1 MYFATAG
8 GKHSVNSACTS
19 GFGTLR
25 GCKNLFSKADIMS
38 LPTEQLLLERFMK
51 LSIAT
56 AVATIVLKI
65 VAAAVTGSVGFL
77 SDALESGVN
86 LVAAVVGFV
95 AIKIAAKPADANHQF
110 GHGKAEYVSALV
122 EGAMI
127 FVAAAMIIYTAIRRL
142 LEPQPLEQPGL
153 GLLLSLVASLLNL
166 GVGLLLVRAGKQHRS
181 ATLQA
186 DGKHLLT
193 DVWTSVGVIVGIG
206 AVALTDWLW
215 LDPIIAFAV
224 GLNILWTG
232 YKLLKESLS
241 SLLSESLPKKEHAQL
256 DALLNELEEHHDVE
270 FTSRR
275 TVASGRNRLVYLTM
289 DVPGQWTVLHSHT
302 IADRIEDAIDELFPG
317 AEVFIHVEPA
327 GTVHRRILRMP

>member
-1 MYFATAG
+1 
-8 GKHSVNSACTS
+8 
-19 GFGTLR
+19 
-25 GCKNLFSKADIMS
+25 MS
-38 LPTEQLLLERFMK
+38 LPSEQLLLERFMK

-56 AVATIVLKI
+56 AVATIVLKVI
-65 VAAAVTGSVGFL
+65 AAAVTGSVGFL

-127 FVAAAMIIYTAIRRL
+127 FVAAAMIIYTAIRRFM
-142 LEPQPLEQPGL
+142 EPQPLEQPGL
-153 GLLLSLVASLLNL
+153 GLLLSLVASVLNL
-166 GVGLLLVRAGKQHRS
+166 GVGLLLLRAGKKYRS

-193 DVWTSVGVIVGIG
+193 DVWTSVGVLLGIG
-206 AVALTDWLW
+206 AVTLTGWLW
-215 LDPIIAFAV
+215 LDPVIALAV
-224 GLNILWTG
+224 GINILWTG

-241 SLLSESLPKKEHAQL
+241 SLLSESLPKEEHAQL
-256 DALLNELEEHHDVE
+256 DALLNELEERHDVE
-270 FTSRR
+270 ITSRR

>member
-1 MYFATAG
+1 
-8 GKHSVNSACTS
+8 
-19 GFGTLR
+19 
-25 GCKNLFSKADIMS
+25 MS

-56 AVATIVLKI
+56 AVATIALKI

-95 AIKIAAKPADANHQF
+95 AIRIAAKPADANHQF

-142 LEPQPLEQPGL
+142 LDPQPLEQPGL

-166 GVGLLLVRAGKQHRS
+166 GVGFLLVRAGKQHRS

-206 AVALTDWLW
+206 AVTLTGWLW

-241 SLLSESLPKKEHAQL
+241 SLLSESLPKKEHGQL
-256 DALLNELEEHHDVE
+256 DALLNELEDHHQVS

-275 TVASGRNRLVYLTM
+275 TVAAGRQRLVYLTM
-289 DVPGQWTVLHSHT
+289 DVPGEWTVLHSHT

>member
-1 MYFATAG
+1 
-8 GKHSVNSACTS
+8 
-19 GFGTLR
+19 
-25 GCKNLFSKADIMS
+25 MS

-56 AVATIVLKI
+56 AVATIALKI

-142 LEPQPLEQPGL
+142 LDPQPLEQPGL

-166 GVGLLLVRAGKQHRS
+166 GVGFLLVRAGKQHRS

-206 AVALTDWLW
+206 AVTLTGWLW

-241 SLLSESLPKKEHAQL
+241 SLLSESLPKEEHAQL
-256 DALLNELEEHHDVE
+256 DALLNELEERHDVE
-270 FTSRR
+270 ITSRR

-302 IADRIEDAIDELFPG
+302 VADRIEDAIDELFPG

>member
-1 MYFATAG
+1 
-8 GKHSVNSACTS
+8 
-19 GFGTLR
+19 
-25 GCKNLFSKADIMS
+25 MS

-56 AVATIVLKI
+56 AVATIALKI

-166 GVGLLLVRAGKQHRS
+166 GVGFLLVRAGKQHRS

-206 AVALTDWLW
+206 AVTLTGWLW

-224 GLNILWTG
+224 GLNVLWTG

-241 SLLSESLPKKEHAQL
+241 SLLSESLPKKEHGQL
-256 DALLNELEEHHDVE
+256 DALLNELEDHHQVS

-275 TVASGRNRLVYLTM
+275 TVAAGRQRLVYLTM
-289 DVPGQWTVLHSHT
+289 DVPGEWTVLHSHT

>member
-1 MYFATAG
+1 
-8 GKHSVNSACTS
+8 
-19 GFGTLR
+19 
-25 GCKNLFSKADIMS
+25 
-38 LPTEQLLLERFMK
+38 
-51 LSIAT
+51 
-56 AVATIVLKI
+56 
-65 VAAAVTGSVGFL
+65 
-77 SDALESGVN
+77 
-86 LVAAVVGFV
+86 
-95 AIKIAAKPADANHQF
+95 
-110 GHGKAEYVSALV
+110 
-122 EGAMI
+122 MI

-153 GLLLSLVASLLNL
+153 GLVLSLVASLLNL

-206 AVALTDWLW
+206 AVALTGWLW

-256 DALLNELEEHHDVE
+256 DALLNELEERHDVE

-302 IADRIEDAIDELFPG
+302 IADRIEDAIDDLFPG

>member
-1 MYFATAG
+1 
-8 GKHSVNSACTS
+8 
-19 GFGTLR
+19 
-25 GCKNLFSKADIMS
+25 MS
-38 LPTEQLLLERFMK
+38 SLSSEQLLLERFMK

-56 AVATIVLKI
+56 AVATIALKVI
-65 VAAAVTGSVGFL
+65 ASAVTGSVGFL

-122 EGAMI
+122 EGVMI
-127 FVAAAMIIYTAIRRL
+127 FVAAAMIIYMAIRRFL
-142 LEPQPLEQPGL
+142 DPQPLEQPGL

-166 GVGLLLVRAGKQHRS
+166 GVGPLLVRAGRQHRS

-193 DVWTSVGVIVGIG
+193 DVWTSVGVLLGIG
-206 AVALTDWLW
+206 AVSLTDWLW
-215 LDPIIAFAV
+215 LDPAIAFAV

-241 SLLSESLPKKEHAQL
+241 SLLSESLPKEEHAQL
-256 DALLNELEEHHDVE
+256 DALLNELEDHHQVS

-275 TVASGRNRLVYLTM
+275 TVAAGRQRLVYLTM
-289 DVPGQWTVLHSHT
+289 DVPGEWTVLHSHT

-317 AEVFIHVEPA
+317 AEVFIHVEPE

>member
-1 MYFATAG
+1 
-8 GKHSVNSACTS
+8 
-19 GFGTLR
+19 
-25 GCKNLFSKADIMS
+25 MS

-153 GLLLSLVASLLNL
+153 GLLLSLVAFLLNL

-206 AVALTDWLW
+206 AVALTGWLW

>member
-1 MYFATAG
+1 MYFATAR

-19 GFGTLR
+19 GFGSLR
-25 GCKNLFSKADIMS
+25 GCRNLFLKADIMS

-56 AVATIVLKI
+56 AVATIALKI

-166 GVGLLLVRAGKQHRS
+166 GVGFLLVRAGKQHRS

-206 AVALTDWLW
+206 AVTLTGWLW

-241 SLLSESLPKKEHAQL
+241 SLLSESLPKKEHGQL
-256 DALLNELEEHHDVE
+256 DALLNELEDHHQVS

-275 TVASGRNRLVYLTM
+275 TVAAGRQRLVYLTM
-289 DVPGQWTVLHSHT
+289 DVPGEWTVLHSHT
-302 IADRIEDAIDELFPG
+302 IADRIEDAIDDLFPG

-327 GTVHRRILRMP
+327 GTVHRRILRML